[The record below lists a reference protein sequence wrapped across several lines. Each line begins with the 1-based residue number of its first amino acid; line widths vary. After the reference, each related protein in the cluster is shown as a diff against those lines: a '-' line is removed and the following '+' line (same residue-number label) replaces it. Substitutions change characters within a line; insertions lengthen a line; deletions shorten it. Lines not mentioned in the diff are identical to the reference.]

1 MRKFMTI
8 ITEAS
13 KPDAKLMQA
22 LSQLNAYINENAEV
36 DHRAIAATL
45 RRYGYNE
52 DDTSLET
59 NTFYRAM
66 YHAIPPNSPGT
77 IGDFYKEV
85 ADGRLL
91 DMSRPM
97 ATCGSLEEVDEFL
110 HGSVYNS
117 GDGESWPSHR
127 EDTPLADLHQVWIIY
142 EIASDKS
149 NILWSM
155 DGLRCLAMDHEKEL
169 YRPVVKMLAE
179 YGADNEVMLDPKG
192 GHVISTILYDSTKHE
207 EQFDD

>member
-1 MRKFMTI
+1 MRNFMSI
-8 ITEAS
+8 IAEAI
-13 KPDAKLMQA
+13 KPDERLMQA
-22 LSQLNAYINENAEV
+22 LAQLNAYINENTPV

-45 RRYGYNE
+45 REYGYNE
-52 DDTSLET
+52 DDTDLNT

-66 YHAIPPNSPGT
+66 YHEIPPNSPGT
-77 IGDFYKEV
+77 IGDFYKKV
-85 ADGRLL
+85 SDGSLL

-97 ATCGSLEEVDEFL
+97 ATCGSLEEVNEFL

-117 GDGESWPSHR
+117 GDGETWPSHR

-142 EIASDKS
+142 EIASDKR

-155 DGLRCLAMDHEKEL
+155 DGLRCLAMDYEEL
-169 YRPVVKMLAE
+169 YRPIVKMLAE
-179 YGADNEVMLDPKG
+179 YGSDNEVMLDPKG
-192 GHVISTILYDSTKHE
+192 GRVISTILYDSTEHE